1 MIKKIYIDTSVFGG
15 YFDTEFSEETIP
27 FFEKL
32 ISDNIEIIISDVLE
46 LEIYRAPY
54 FIIDF
59 YETMKN
65 TNKVELTDEV
75 RNLAQKY
82 IDENVVEKQV

>member
-32 ISDNIEIIISDVLE
+32 ISDNIEIIVSDVLE
-46 LEIYRAPY
+46 LEIYRAPILLLT
-54 FIIDF
+54 F
-59 YETMKN
+59 MKQWRIQIR
-65 TNKVELTDEV
+65 L
-75 RNLAQKY
+75 NLQMKLE
-82 IDENVVEKQV
+82 I